1 MTMTVTMGTT
11 ISRILFLSDPPLL
24 LLLFITCE
32 EEDDGVEEEGGKE
45 EVDRNSVDN
54 KLRV

>member
-1 MTMTVTMGTT
+1 MTMTATMGTK

-24 LLLFITCE
+24 LLLFITGE
-32 EEDDGVEEEGGKE
+32 EEDDGVKEEGGKE